1 MSTLTA
7 SPIPEYLEALGFRPS
22 GREDCVAVK
31 QTSFEEYLRIDTEGR
46 LAEWVDGETRVYMA
60 NTLSHQ
66 SVLSF
71 LHFILV
77 GVTRRGSLG
86 KVLSAGYAMQDV
98 RGGSGREPD
107 LVFVRSD
114 HEQRLQ
120 NSHLVGHPDLVI
132 EIVSQDSPQR
142 DYVEKFREY
151 ESAGIPE
158 YWVIDPRP
166 GRRRAD
172 FFVLRAGRYEAS
184 LPDGGGVYRTA
195 LLPGFWLRL
204 NWLWDDSGDPTAALE
219 EILAGEPA

>member
-22 GREDCVAVK
+22 GRADCVAVK

-60 NTLSHQ
+60 NTLPHQ
-66 SVLSF
+66 QIQRF
-71 LHFILV
+71 LHHIIDGLAEE
-77 GVTRRGSLG
+77 RELG
-86 KVLSAGYAMQDV
+86 TMLAAGYAMQNR

-107 LVFVRSD
+107 LVFVLRE
-114 HEQRLQ
+114 HEDRLQ
-120 NSHLVGHPDLVI
+120 NSHLAGAPDLVV
-132 EIVSQDSPQR
+132 EVVSADSPER
-142 DYVEKFREY
+142 DYIEKFREY
-151 ESAGIPE
+151 EAAGIPE

-166 GRRRAD
+166 GRQRAE
-172 FFVLRAGRYEAS
+172 FFILRDGRYQPS
-184 LPDGGGVYRTA
+184 LPDANGIYRTA

-204 NWLWDDSGDPTAALE
+204 DWLWDERPRPFAALR